1 MSGETVSPVAPEAGL
16 YPNRWAPLKEQNIQL
31 KQDLQAKE
39 EELTLYKRKAA
50 SWKRVKKAKT
60 AAAHAHAT
68 RKDFSYS
75 VSFSNLKRY
84 EGGSIFQDFYNGVK
98 YSFAKF
104 VSNHLNSEFSSRHLN
119 NCASFAFLV
128 FYVISGF

>member
-50 SWKRVKKAKT
+50 SWKRVHVKKVLLHMLMPQGKISLT
-60 AAAHAHAT
+60 LYLSQISKGMRVGH
-68 RKDFSYS
+68 FSRIFTTELS
-75 VSFSNLKRY
+75 ITLPNLFP
-84 EGGSIFQDFYNGVK
+84 IT
-98 YSFAKF
+98 
-104 VSNHLNSEFSSRHLN
+104 
-119 NCASFAFLV
+119 
-128 FYVISGF
+128 